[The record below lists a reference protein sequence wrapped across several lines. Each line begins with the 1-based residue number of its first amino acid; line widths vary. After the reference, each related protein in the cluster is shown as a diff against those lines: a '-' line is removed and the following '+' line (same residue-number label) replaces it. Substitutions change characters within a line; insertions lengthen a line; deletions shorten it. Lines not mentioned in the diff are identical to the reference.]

1 MLGQYGLPES
11 RVLAMPLPELDA
23 FMRQARQ
30 LQAGLLLPRLPL
42 VRTTATPSSPVT
54 AAKGGTTYISKR
66 RKT

>member
-11 RVLAMPLPELDA
+11 RVLAMSLLELDA

-42 VRTTATPSSPVT
+42 IRT
-54 AAKGGTTYISKR
+54 AAATSSADKGGTTYISKR
-66 RKT
+66 RKP